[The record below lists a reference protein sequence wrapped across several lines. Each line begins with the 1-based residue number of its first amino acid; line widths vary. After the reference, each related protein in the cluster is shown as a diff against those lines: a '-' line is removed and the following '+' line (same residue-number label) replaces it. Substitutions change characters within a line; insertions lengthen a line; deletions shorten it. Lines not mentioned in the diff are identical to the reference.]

1 MLVIIPKT
9 LIMMITIDKRR
20 TILKEDNNV
29 AEDDGGDGGDGEDGE
44 NGGDDGEDSDAG
56 KADKQQ

>member
-9 LIMMITIDKRR
+9 LIMMITIDKRW
-20 TILKEDNNV
+20 TLLKEDNV
-29 AEDDGGDGGDGEDGE
+29 AEDDGGDGGNGGDGD

-56 KADKQQ
+56 KADKQ